1 MQEVKVSIRGWIGYF
16 RVAYEADADVLGRM
30 DAAQV
35 PNVHLEAVEEAQNE
49 GCQLEKAGHP
59 GRQGLP
65 VGKFQTG
72 LLTYRRQSC
81 IKMFHYKQKTRSSG
95 IL

>member
-1 MQEVKVSIRGWIGYF
+1 MNGCGAGF
-16 RVAYEADADVLGRM
+16 D
-30 DAAQV
+30 
-35 PNVHLEAVEEAQNE
+35 VHLEAVEEAQNE

>member
-1 MQEVKVSIRGWIGYF
+1 
-16 RVAYEADADVLGRM
+16 M

-49 GCQLEKAGHP
+49 GCQFEKAGYP

-65 VGKFQTG
+65 VGQLQTG
-72 LLTYRRQSC
+72 LLAYRQESC